1 MKRSKLMIAVA
12 LSCML
17 CASAVPT
24 TASAAKT
31 GATISRGT
39 NSSTSRGT
47 IKGHTTSK
55 SKAKANVPIKKSF
68 KNSVGVS
75 GTKGKSFSRGTVK
88 GHTTS
93 KSVSKKAKRK

>member
-55 SKAKANVPIKKSF
+55 S
-68 KNSVGVS
+68 
-75 GTKGKSFSRGTVK
+75 
-88 GHTTS
+88 
-93 KSVSKKAKRK
+93 VSKKAKRKLLKKRAYSSLFLIKNIFLITNMTY

>member
-55 SKAKANVPIKKSF
+55 S
-68 KNSVGVS
+68 
-75 GTKGKSFSRGTVK
+75 
-88 GHTTS
+88 
-93 KSVSKKAKRK
+93 VSKKAKRK

>member
-39 NSSTSRGT
+39 NAVLLAEL
-47 IKGHTTSK
+47 SK
-55 SKAKANVPIKKSF
+55 DTQHPKV
-68 KNSVGVS
+68 
-75 GTKGKSFSRGTVK
+75 
-88 GHTTS
+88 
-93 KSVSKKAKRK
+93 KRKQMFLLRRVLTDELFL